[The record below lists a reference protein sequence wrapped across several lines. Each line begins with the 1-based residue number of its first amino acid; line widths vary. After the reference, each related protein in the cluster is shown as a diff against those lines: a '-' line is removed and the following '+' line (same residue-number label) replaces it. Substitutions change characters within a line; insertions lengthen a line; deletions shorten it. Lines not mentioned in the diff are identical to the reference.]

1 MRDNIKLNLA
11 NKLQIIT
18 RKIRSNEEDFMSKF
32 KELGHEDS
40 TREPSPERRSSKA
53 NDFLE
58 LSLNDDNIVHQRDRE
73 INSLVNSINELAVV
87 FKEMSTLVNEQGTI
101 LDRIDYNIES
111 AITNTKEANKH
122 LLQTEKNVQSGC
134 ARNAIMILIVVIFVE
149 SVLLLLKIK

>member
-32 KELGHEDS
+32 KELGHEDN
-40 TREPSPERRSSKA
+40 TREPSPERRTSRA

-58 LSLNDDNIVHQRDRE
+58 LSLNDDNILQQRDRE

-111 AITNTKEANKH
+111 AITNTNEANKH
-122 LLQTEKNVQSGC
+122 LLQTEKNIETGC
-134 ARNAIMILIVVIFVE
+134 ARNAIMILIIIIFVE
-149 SVLLLLKIK
+149 SILLILKFK